1 MLGFQLIQDAGQ
13 PGRRVFAGRLS
24 GARGERED
32 FRKKAFHGEIIQG
45 RGGLHFAKEFHAQ
58 PKQRSAAD
66 ILARCIQNR

>member
-45 RGGLHFAKEFHAQ
+45 RGGLLFA
-58 PKQRSAAD
+58 
-66 ILARCIQNR
+66 